1 MDSKKREKAEKAVM
15 LSALAFMGYVI
26 FASAGRKAWKQE
38 IPIYDPEQGRDEQ
51 VLEKDE
57 SLQNTFDFEKK
68 QQEKAEELT
77 IKEAVEAREDILEN
91 RSSEGFPADE
101 AVGDV
106 TGARQETGTD
116 TIQGKKRQNTLSRPS
131 DFLEESTKAQ
141 TIRKK
146 MTSFLWKEEAQD
158 VKEPRYLSCESGMQ
172 RIYCTGA
179 SLKKDELCVC

>member
-68 QQEKAEELT
+68 
-77 IKEAVEAREDILEN
+77 
-91 RSSEGFPADE
+91 
-101 AVGDV
+101 
-106 TGARQETGTD
+106 
-116 TIQGKKRQNTLSRPS
+116 
-131 DFLEESTKAQ
+131 
-141 TIRKK
+141 
-146 MTSFLWKEEAQD
+146 
-158 VKEPRYLSCESGMQ
+158 
-172 RIYCTGA
+172 
-179 SLKKDELCVC
+179 